1 MKKNI
6 SQEGV
11 RKTALA
17 VSLAIS
23 LGSVTSAL
31 AENVNI
37 VPENLL
43 KKSNLETENLKTKL
57 EQKNQNLNNN
67 VEEEIS
73 HTINKEI
80 SVGGLR
86 FKITNVN
93 EKYVEFTGYDLQE
106 NNLSKA
112 VLGDGSLITLNEGKI
127 SDLQLA
133 SIIYGDVEYK
143 VTSIATNAINN
154 DVLVLGA
161 TMIFPEV
168 INVWKAAFKNA
179 SNLTSISLPKAT
191 QIWEEAFV
199 GCSNLSE
206 IYLPEVKNIY
216 FSALAGTNLEMLDL
230 PKVESIHSDVFT
242 YTDSNKDLTTSS
254 LKYLNIPNIKNLYAG
269 ALNGTRDL
277 VINFG
282 DYNED
287 VEYTF
292 GAINSNN
299 ITLVAEDTKLKKILN
314 KKYSNNENVNVV
326 DKYSFEYFDFIFE
339 VNSFENM
346 TASLISTKDDK
357 QINGLSEITIETVA
371 APNGL
376 KFVINEISEG
386 AFKDNQNTLNGK
398 NINFPKVTK
407 IGKSAFDG
415 VNGLNKLTFASLT
428 EVDENA
434 FSNIETPLII
444 DFGASNF
451 LINPNVFENSTGNIS
466 LISTH
471 TGVIKI
477 LASVVESIDNV
488 NLVTEN
494 INTAEDTSESTII
507 LVEETTEAT
516 TDFVEEGSSEVTI
529 IENVNGEELEV
540 SIELPTEATTSFI
553 EQDKYYKQYTNN

>member
-43 KKSNLETENLKTKL
+43 KKSNLETENLETKL

-216 FSALAGTNLEMLDL
+216 FSALAGTNLEIVMFLH
-230 PKVESIHSDVFT
+230 IQ
-242 YTDSNKDLTTSS
+242 
-254 LKYLNIPNIKNLYAG
+254 
-269 ALNGTRDL
+269 
-277 VINFG
+277 
-282 DYNED
+282 
-287 VEYTF
+287 
-292 GAINSNN
+292 
-299 ITLVAEDTKLKKILN
+299 TL
-314 KKYSNNENVNVV
+314 
-326 DKYSFEYFDFIFE
+326 
-339 VNSFENM
+339 
-346 TASLISTKDDK
+346 
-357 QINGLSEITIETVA
+357 ITI
-371 APNGL
+371 
-376 KFVINEISEG
+376 
-386 AFKDNQNTLNGK
+386 
-398 NINFPKVTK
+398 
-407 IGKSAFDG
+407 
-415 VNGLNKLTFASLT
+415 
-428 EVDENA
+428 
-434 FSNIETPLII
+434 
-444 DFGASNF
+444 
-451 LINPNVFENSTGNIS
+451 
-466 LISTH
+466 
-471 TGVIKI
+471 
-477 LASVVESIDNV
+477 
-488 NLVTEN
+488 
-494 INTAEDTSESTII
+494 
-507 LVEETTEAT
+507 
-516 TDFVEEGSSEVTI
+516 
-529 IENVNGEELEV
+529 
-540 SIELPTEATTSFI
+540 
-553 EQDKYYKQYTNN
+553 